1 VKTSANGI
9 TFIKENEGY
18 APQPTD
24 DNGHLM
30 WGHGHDQRPGEVPP
44 ASISI
49 TDADALLAQDLALYV
64 EPHINALAPWV
75 NQNQYD
81 ALADFC
87 YNEGPGALATMLH
100 HGQAQVSTQLP
111 AWCYE
116 HVKGV
121 VVKSSGLIAR
131 REKEVALYDRP

>member
-1 VKTSANGI
+1 MKTSAKGI
-9 TFIKENEGY
+9 DFIKSNEGF

-44 ASISI
+44 HSIGMVE
-49 TDADALLAQDLALYV
+49 ADALLARDLELYV
-64 EPHINALAPWV
+64 EPHVNELAPWAT
-75 NQNQYD
+75 QTQFD

-87 YNEGPGALATMLH
+87 YNLGAGALATMLH
-100 HGQAQVSTQLP
+100 HGSDQVLTQLP

-121 VVKSSGLIAR
+121 VRKSAGLAAR
-131 REKEVALYDRP
+131 RAKEATLYGS